1 MPWVPFAQINYE
13 ELVALHGEIYPRPFR
28 VDERLLW
35 SKTVASPRY
44 DPTNSW
50 RMKSGGDTLGAIACK
65 QPGTWQEAAAHVLP
79 ITGLWAHET
88 DIAHQLLEKVEE
100 EAIRQGFAIL
110 QFGGDADHLWPSLP
124 AESELVA
131 DFLTSAGFTC
141 THESYDVERDL
152 KDYAPPAGA
161 IESLQGCTV
170 RRATPADGEMLAEF
184 FGRAFPSRWRQDGL
198 RRWSSAPQDL
208 VILIAEDRVE
218 GFAITQRDGT
228 DAPIAGA
235 NWHIDLGPD
244 WGALGPIGLSEATR
258 GRGWGHG
265 LLAWALQDLQQQGAR
280 RTIIDWTV
288 LLDFYGR
295 HGFERARTYQHFS
308 KSLPVLSSR

>member
-1 MPWVPFAQINYE
+1 MPWVPFAQVNLTDI
-13 ELVALHGEIYPRPFR
+13 LTVHREIYAPAFA

-35 SKTVASPRY
+35 AKTVCSPRY
-44 DPTNSW
+44 DASTSW
-50 RMKSGGDTLGAIACK
+50 RMAAGGKFQGAIACK
-65 QPGTWQEAAAHVLP
+65 QPGTWQGAAAHVLP
-79 ITGLWAHET
+79 ITGLWARDAAT
-88 DIAHQLLEKVEE
+88 ALPLLKRVEE
-100 EAIRQGFAIL
+100 EAIRQGFSTL

-124 AESELVA
+124 AGSDLVA
-131 DFLTSAGFTC
+131 GFLTQAGFTA

-152 KDYAPPAGA
+152 ADYAPPAGA
-161 IESLQGCTV
+161 LESLQGCTV
-170 RRATPADGEMLAEF
+170 RRATAADGEALAEF
-184 FGRAFPSRWRQDGL
+184 FGRAFPGRWRQDGL
-198 RRWSSAPQDL
+198 RRWARTPQDL
-208 VILIAEDRVE
+208 VILIAEEKVE
-218 GFAITQRDGT
+218 GFALTQQAGT
-228 DAPIAGA
+228 PNPIAGA

-244 WGALGPIGLSEATR
+244 WAALGPIGLSEATR

-308 KSLPVLSSR
+308 KSLPVIPPR

>member
-1 MPWVPFAQINYE
+1 MPWVPFAQVSFDSIT
-13 ELVALHGEIYPRPFR
+13 AMHREIYASNFA

-35 SKTVASPRY
+35 AKTVCSPRY
-44 DPTNSW
+44 DASTSW
-50 RMKSGGDTLGAIACK
+50 RYEVKGLFQGAIACK
-65 QPGTWQEAAAHVLP
+65 QPGTWQGAAAHVLP
-79 ITGLWAHET
+79 ITGLWAR
-88 DIAHQLLEKVEE
+88 DIEFASQLLERVEA
-100 EAIRQGFAIL
+100 EAIRQGFTTL
-110 QFGGDADHLWPSLP
+110 QFGGDADHLWPGLP
-124 AESELVA
+124 AGSDLVA
-131 DFLTSAGFTC
+131 EFLAEAGFTC

-152 KDYAPPAGA
+152 ADYTPPAGA

-184 FGRAFPSRWRQDGL
+184 FGRAFPGRWRQDGL
-198 RRWSSAPQDL
+198 RRWHSAPQDL

-228 DAPIAGA
+228 DSPIAGA
-235 NWHIDLGPD
+235 NWHLDLGSN

-258 GRGWGHG
+258 GQGWGHG

-308 KSLPVLSSR
+308 KSLPVIPPR